1 MFESTLFI
9 EGIGIVA
16 GALGLCAWIPQTLD
30 VWVKKKNDGVSLCYS
45 FTYHY
50 GPYIVDHLW
59 ILEGFNFTDSFE
71 WNRVV
76 YHRIRS
82 IGNHQTPS

>member
-1 MFESTLFI
+1 MIESTLFI

-30 VWVKKKNDGVSLCYS
+30 VWVKKKNDGVSLATLS
-45 FTYHY
+45 LIITALD
-50 GPYIVDHLW
+50 IVDHLW
-59 ILEGFNFTDSFE
+59 ILEGFNFTDSCE